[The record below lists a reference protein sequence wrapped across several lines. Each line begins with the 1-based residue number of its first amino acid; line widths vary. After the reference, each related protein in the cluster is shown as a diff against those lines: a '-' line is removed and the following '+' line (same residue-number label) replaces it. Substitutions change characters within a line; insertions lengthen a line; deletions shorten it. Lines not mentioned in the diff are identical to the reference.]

1 MKHRKQRITNEFALS
16 LGVLLLALLLLVLN
30 LVKFYAVR
38 GLARVISIFGT
49 VVIVCI
55 IVGKLVYTTWGHIS
69 EPEDMTDRMRART
82 RANCLPVPGGYI
94 DYCFKCFSAA

>member
-1 MKHRKQRITNEFALS
+1 QRITNEFALS
-16 LGVLLLALLLLVLN
+16 LGFLLLALLLLVLN

-55 IVGKLVYTTWGHIS
+55 IVGKLVYTTWGHIP
-69 EPEDMTDRMRART
+69 EPEDMTDRMVELKMST
-82 RANCLPVPGGYI
+82 RQKSGVLSIFFIYR
-94 DYCFKCFSAA
+94 

>member
-16 LGVLLLALLLLVLN
+16 LGFLILALLLLVLN

-55 IVGKLVYTTWGHIS
+55 IVGKVVYTTWGNIPEP
-69 EPEDMTDRMRART
+69 EPEDMTDRMVE
-82 RANCLPVPGGYI
+82 LK
-94 DYCFKCFSAA
+94 KCPPTPSFSEQGISF